1 MLRFQ
6 PILPMRAVLVAIVA
20 AALGLLA
27 LANVSTSAP
36 SIARA
41 DKAQLVHAP
50 LRATVVQ
57 YPLAIAG
64 E

>member
-1 MLRFQ
+1 
-6 PILPMRAVLVAIVA
+6 MRAVLVAIVA